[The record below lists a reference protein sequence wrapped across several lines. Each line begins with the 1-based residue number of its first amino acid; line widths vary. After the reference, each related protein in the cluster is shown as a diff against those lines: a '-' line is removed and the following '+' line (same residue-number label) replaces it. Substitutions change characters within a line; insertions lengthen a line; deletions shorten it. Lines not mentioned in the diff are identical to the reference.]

1 MRLWLRLTL
10 AMAALAVVPVAV
22 VGRLAVQATTEGA
35 MVRPEEQLTR
45 EATTLSTFA
54 ASWSGSVGASLA
66 GWYRVWSLDDRS
78 ADYQVGLLRAI
89 YTAVDDVVTVGLV
102 DDRLQP
108 VAPLQW
114 LDAAHLPERHE
125 AGSPARE
132 AALLAHLP
140 MQLQAEVTFGAPYLP
155 EGAAFP
161 VVPVVVT
168 REGSRLRLVAEVSL
182 APVARAFPADSDR
195 AAAMFAGQGPPIV
208 GSSPLLASS
217 QVADVVALGLDLSF
231 SPTDGSGE
239 LRGAAAR
246 VVGTDWLVV
255 VVEPAARADL
265 AVARLRRQTFLVV
278 GVALA
283 AVGAMGVLLHQQITV
298 PVSRL
303 RAVVGLIAGGG
314 YDQRADLRRGDE
326 LGELAADLN
335 HMAERL
341 ERGRAEILAQQ
352 AEIESFN
359 AELQARVDARTAEL
373 RATQG
378 SLVRASQYAA
388 IAEVGAGLAHE
399 LNNPLAAILGLSQ
412 VLQVRARY
420 DAAGLQ
426 RIEEQAQRCRDVV
439 DTMVRFNSGELG
451 PSRAGVVDLQRAARE
466 AVDAQSE
473 AYAQRGVRLE
483 MGGAS
488 STTPVNA
495 RLDPAL
501 ASQILRRW
509 LEVFR
514 AGLGDGAALQVEV
527 AWAAE
532 QPAITFTPDRP
543 LAPESTT
550 HDDWRA
556 SGVQV
561 WVARRLVDQSG
572 GRVIEPEGSATAW
585 RILLPVA

>member
-1 MRLWLRLTL
+1 
-10 AMAALAVVPVAV
+10 
-22 VGRLAVQATTEGA
+22 
-35 MVRPEEQLTR
+35 
-45 EATTLSTFA
+45 
-54 ASWSGSVGASLA
+54 
-66 GWYRVWSLDDRS
+66 
-78 ADYQVGLLRAI
+78 
-89 YTAVDDVVTVGLV
+89 
-102 DDRLQP
+102 
-108 VAPLQW
+108 
-114 LDAAHLPERHE
+114 
-125 AGSPARE
+125 
-132 AALLAHLP
+132 
-140 MQLQAEVTFGAPYLP
+140 
-155 EGAAFP
+155 
-161 VVPVVVT
+161 
-168 REGSRLRLVAEVSL
+168 
-182 APVARAFPADSDR
+182 
-195 AAAMFAGQGPPIV
+195 
-208 GSSPLLASS
+208 
-217 QVADVVALGLDLSF
+217 
-231 SPTDGSGE
+231 
-239 LRGAAAR
+239 
-246 VVGTDWLVV
+246 
-255 VVEPAARADL
+255 
-265 AVARLRRQTFLVV
+265 
-278 GVALA
+278 
-283 AVGAMGVLLHQQITV
+283 MGVLLHQQITV

-373 RATQG
+373 RAAQG

-412 VLQVRARY
+412 VLQARARY
-420 DAAGLQ
+420 DAAGLL

-439 DTMVRFNSGELG
+439 DTMVRFASGDLG
-451 PSRAGVVDLQRAARE
+451 PSRAGVVDLQRVVRE
-466 AVDAQSE
+466 AVDSQAE
-473 AYAQRGVRLE
+473 AYSQRGVRLE
-483 MGGAS
+483 MAS
-488 STTPVNA
+488 WASATPVQA

-514 AGLGDGAALQVEV
+514 AGLADGAALVVEV
-527 AWAAE
+527 AGTGE
-532 QPAITFTPDRP
+532 QPSITFTPDRP

-572 GRVIEPEGSATAW
+572 GRVFEPEGGATAW
-585 RILLPVA
+585 RILLPAA